1 MNKKYFTVIF
11 IIFVCLMGIFLFP
24 KGAIPTAVVDFSRSS
39 TLKNNVQS
47 FENTEYVRYLNEN
60 GEVETLTMEDY
71 LVGSVLAQIPCDF
84 EPEALKA
91 QAVIAHTY
99 ILFRHNSEKISPTKE
114 LCTADFSYDDNLY
127 QPYFSKQKAQEFY
140 KDNYN
145 NYYEKVKECVKQCED
160 KICTYEG
167 QIIAVAFHAI
177 SSGTTE
183 SSKDIW
189 GTDIPYLVSKDSVW
203 DKQVS
208 GYSKTVKFTKD
219 EFNARI
225 KSAIGIDA
233 NIADISIEKTS
244 PNGSVLAVN
253 IAGSQIS
260 GIDFIIALN
269 LNSMNWEM
277 QADENSVTFTTYGIG
292 HLLGMSQCGANYMAK
307 NGKNYYEILKYYF
320 TDIDIISV

>member
-1 MNKKYFTVIF
+1 MNKKYFAVIF
-11 IIFVCLMGIFLFP
+11 VIFVCLMGVFLFP
-24 KGAIPTAVVDFSRSS
+24 KEAISTAVVDYSHPSA
-39 TLKNNVQS
+39 LKNDKQS

-71 LVGSVLAQIPCDF
+71 LIGSVLAQIHCDF

-99 ILFRHNSEKISPTKE
+99 ILFRRNSENISPTKE
-114 LCTADFSYDDNLY
+114 LYTADFSCDTNLY
-127 QPYFSKQKAQEFY
+127 QPYFSKEQAQEFY
-140 KDNYN
+140 KDKYDE
-145 NYYEKVKECVKQCED
+145 YYEKVKECVKQCED

-167 QIIAVAFHAI
+167 QITAVAFHTV
-177 SSGTTE
+177 SSGKTE
-183 SSKDIW
+183 SAKDIW

-208 GYSKTVKFTKD
+208 GYSSTVKFTK
-219 EFNARI
+219 EELGARI
-225 KSAIGIDA
+225 KSSIGIYA
-233 NIADISIEKTS
+233 SPKDISVENTS

-253 IAGSQIS
+253 IAGKQVS

-277 QADENSVTFTTYGIG
+277 QADENSITFTTYGIG
-292 HLLGMSQCGANYMAK
+292 HLLGMSQCGANHMAK
-307 NGKNYYEILKYYF
+307 EGKNYYEILKYYF
-320 TDIDIISV
+320 TGIDIISV